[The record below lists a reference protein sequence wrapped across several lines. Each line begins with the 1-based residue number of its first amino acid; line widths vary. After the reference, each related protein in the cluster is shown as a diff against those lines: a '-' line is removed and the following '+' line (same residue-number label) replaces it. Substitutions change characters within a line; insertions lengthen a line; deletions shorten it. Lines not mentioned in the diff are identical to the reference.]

1 MQKVTSATVRG
12 VSYYVPDN
20 VVTNHDL
27 AKLME
32 TSDEWIRERTGI
44 QERHIANT
52 DTSTSELATIACKKV
67 LEKTGLEAKDI
78 DLILAATLSPD
89 YFFPGIG
96 VQVQDKLGAPFV
108 PAIDIRG
115 QCSGFGWSL
124 ATADA
129 FIRGGLYKRI
139 LVVGAEMQTRLLEMS
154 TRCRNLAVLFAD
166 GAGAMIV
173 EAKSEKE
180 LPTAQNKI
188 RGLIDHILGSDG
200 THAEQLAVLR
210 PGFGKG
216 HSELITV
223 RETADKAFLPV
234 MEGQLVF
241 KSAVSKMVEIGE
253 ELCKRNGIKPTDLDL
268 VIPHQ
273 ANLRIN
279 EVVRE
284 KLHLPPEKV
293 FNNIQKFGNTT
304 AATLPIGMADAEAQ
318 GRLKKG
324 DLVMTL
330 VFGSG
335 FTWGAN
341 LLRW

>member
-1 MQKVTSATVRG
+1 MGKLTCATVKG
-12 VSYYVPDN
+12 VSFYVPDN

-52 DTSTSELATIACKKV
+52 DTSTSELGTAAAKKV
-67 LEKTGLEAKDI
+67 LAKTGLEAKDI

-96 VQVQDKLGAPFV
+96 VQIQDQLGAPFI

-129 FIRGGLYKRI
+129 FIRTGLYKRI
-139 LVVGAEMQTRLLEMS
+139 LVVGAEMQSRVLEMS
-154 TRCRNLAVLFAD
+154 TRGRNFAVLFAD

-173 EAKSEKE
+173 EASSTNEM
-180 LPTAQNKI
+180 PSAHNKV
-188 RGLIDHILGSDG
+188 RGFIDHILGSDG
-200 THAEQLAVLR
+200 TGAELLAILR
-210 PGFGKG
+210 PGFSKG
-216 HSELITV
+216 NSELITV
-223 RETADKAFLPV
+223 KETEDKAFLPV
-234 MEGQLVF
+234 MEGPQVF
-241 KSAVSKMVEIGE
+241 RAAVSKMVEIAE
-253 ELCKRNGIKPTDLDL
+253 QLCKRNGIQPSDLNL

-279 EVVRE
+279 EAVRE
-284 KLHLPPEKV
+284 KLGLPKEKV
-293 FNNIQKFGNTT
+293 FNNIQRYGNTT
-304 AATLPIGMADAEAQ
+304 AATVPICMAEAEEQ
-318 GRLKKG
+318 GVLKKG